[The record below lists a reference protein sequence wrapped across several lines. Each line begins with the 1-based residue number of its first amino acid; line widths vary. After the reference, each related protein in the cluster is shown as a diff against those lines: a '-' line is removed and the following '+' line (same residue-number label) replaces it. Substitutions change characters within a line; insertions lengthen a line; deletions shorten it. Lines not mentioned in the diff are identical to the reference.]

1 MVGCASASRAG
12 RSSGPATSFRHLE
25 IGHEIISTAILS
37 LPLIQVGAVVSYWRK
52 DVHLVLVNHLGSL
65 PRNSLIRLTDRLD
78 MAIVVDWN
86 VKPRTKQKQG
96 RAMVLGSFQCRG
108 VLLLR
113 QMTRQGPAVLAA
125 GAEWVGYVL
134 FFIFKSRL
142 SYLPFLIPHLLGDG
156 WTFWNIVVSAVLTQQ

>member
-1 MVGCASASRAG
+1 MHAFSFLVLAAERTSCHLTNKLTFNPGPVTWSDARPPRVRMVAG
-12 RSSGPATSFRHLE
+12 RSSGPTTSFRHLE

-37 LPLIQVGAVVSYWRK
+37 LPLIQVGAIVSYWRK

-134 FFIFKSRL
+134 FFYF
-142 SYLPFLIPHLLGDG
+142 
-156 WTFWNIVVSAVLTQQ
+156 